1 VGQFVPPEIGYRKP
15 PPQSQAFAA
24 ETAAVSG
31 ETKRDINRHLSRA
44 EASGT
49 TCKPPPA
56 IVLLVLALV
65 DTYISNR

>member
-44 EASGT
+44 AALGDDLQAVAGNCAASPG
-49 TCKPPPA
+49 
-56 IVLLVLALV
+56 VV
-65 DTYISNR
+65 DPYISIR